1 MSNGD
6 GVVWVLGGIAVLL
19 IGGVYIISLIK
30 KPTTTTTPSPSPTT
44 PTSTPS
50 PAPTPTGTA
59 GMDKFGL
66 KKLYPSV
73 GKEWISNWDN
83 GKARTIQAKGIAAPW
98 PADPDDPDSTIIA
111 QDYSAHKNEL
121 VIDGKGNMLLSG
133 ENCRNYHK
141 GPWQNVE
148 MTAWYKK
155 IKPFPAGISVIL
167 RLAARTE
174 HQDQY
179 KCPASGH
186 TMGSFEL
193 KGNGTVQLRK
203 ELAHTTP
210 DAYADN
216 IIASGVKTPNEA
228 GVKFIL
234 RNVGTNAILSQAYM
248 SDTKANGGN
257 WVKVLEKLDS
267 GNWPFTDS
275 AALGGF
281 KKAKDGS
288 GTCKKLPSATS
299 ISLEPATSCY
309 FRNDGNVTQV
319 SMASIREITPL
330 PANASYAVA
339 YPAEIQRPLYSSR
352 VTVS

>member
-6 GVVWVLGGIAVLL
+6 GVVWVLGGAAILL
-19 IGGVYIISLIK
+19 IGGVYIISQLPK
-30 KPTTTTTPSPSPTT
+30 SGTSTGTTT
-44 PTSTPS
+44 
-50 PAPTPTGTA
+50 PTPTGT
-59 GMDKFGL
+59 GIDKFGL
-66 KKLYPSV
+66 KQLYPST

-83 GKARTIQAKGIAAPW
+83 GHARTIQAKGIAAPW
-98 PADPDDPDSTIIA
+98 VADPDDPDSTIVA
-111 QDYSAHKNEL
+111 QDYAAHKNEL
-121 VIDGKGNMLLSG
+121 VIDGKGSMIMSG

-155 IKPFPAGISVIL
+155 VKPFPAGISVIL

-179 KCPASGH
+179 KCPGSGH

-216 IIASGVKTPNEA
+216 IVATVKTPTES

-248 SDTKANGGN
+248 SDTKTGGGN
-257 WVKVLEKLDS
+257 WVKVLEKLDK
-267 GNWPFTDS
+267 GDWPFTDS

-281 KKAKDGS
+281 KNAKDGT
-288 GTCKKLPSATS
+288 GTCKKLPSPTS

-309 FRNDGNVTQV
+309 FRNDGNVTEL
-319 SMASIREITPL
+319 SMASIREIAPL
-330 PANASYAVA
+330 TSASASLA
-339 YPAEIQRPLYSSR
+339 YETRPLYNAR